1 MKKYFVS
8 KDIAVEGI
16 LQQCSKA
23 LWLLLGA
30 LETKNPTLVYEF
42 AGHSI
47 LSNCIYMVNVEDAI
61 CGRIG
66 YAAPENVVTGYLTET
81 ADVCSFGLFLFEL
94 LAGRRFGISCCNDE
108 ALQPD

>member
-1 MKKYFVS
+1 MKKNFVS
-8 KDIAVEGI
+8 IDIAVEGI

-47 LSNCIYMVNVEDAI
+47 LSNRIYVTHRDHFKPI
-61 CGRIG
+61 PWKFQIRIARDMAKAVA
-66 YAAPENVVTGYLTET
+66 YLHAAFSGPIIHR
-81 ADVCSFGLFLFEL
+81 DIFLQIQIGWEQ
-94 LAGRRFGISCCNDE
+94 CC
-108 ALQPD
+108 